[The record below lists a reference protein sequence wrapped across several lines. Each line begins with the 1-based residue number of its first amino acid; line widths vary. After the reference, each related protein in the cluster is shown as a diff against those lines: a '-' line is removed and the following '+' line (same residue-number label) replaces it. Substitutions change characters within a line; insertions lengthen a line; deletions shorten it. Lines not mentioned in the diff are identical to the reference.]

1 MPEHTR
7 SLPPDE
13 IAERLQTF
21 SQSRESVADVLGA
34 PALQAQAPLVNRSP
48 FEAHSKV
55 RVHAGGQVVFQLLT
69 QLPTIDSRQTIS

>member
-21 SQSRESVADVLGA
+21 SQSRESVNDLPGG
-34 PALQAQAPLVNRSP
+34 QATQAPPQAHSQHRSP
-48 FEAHSKV
+48 FEAHS
-55 RVHAGGQVVFQLLT
+55 QVYLQASKPAVFQLLPRLLVWT
-69 QLPTIDSRQTIS
+69 QA